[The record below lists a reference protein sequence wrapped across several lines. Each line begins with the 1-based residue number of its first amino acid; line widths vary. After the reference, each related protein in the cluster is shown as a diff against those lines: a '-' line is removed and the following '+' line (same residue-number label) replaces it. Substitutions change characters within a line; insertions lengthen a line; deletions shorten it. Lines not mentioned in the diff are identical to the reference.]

1 MDKFIIADGQEVTD
15 VENGKTYKI
24 RALRG
29 NKYLKP
35 LPISSA
41 LNLIGGGASSIP
53 YDMDAQIASTDILR
67 DISNNGSATDYIGA
81 EPTDLLNNGV
91 PCVVDGFRNTRD
103 TAGCPF
109 K

>member
-1 MDKFIIADGQEVTD
+1 ME
-15 VENGKTYKI
+15 
-24 RALRG
+24 
-29 NKYLKP
+29 
-35 LPISSA
+35 
-41 LNLIGGGASSIP
+41 
-53 YDMDAQIASTDILR
+53 AQIASTDILR

-81 EPTDLLNNGV
+81 EPTDLLNNGT

>member
-1 MDKFIIADGQEVTD
+1 MIQIHKDQIEWFKAG
-15 VENGKTYKI
+15 
-24 RALRG
+24 
-29 NKYLKP
+29 
-35 LPISSA
+35 SA

-53 YDMDAQIASTDILR
+53 YDMEAQIASTDILR
-67 DISNNGSATDYIGA
+67 DISNNGSAADYIGA

-91 PCVVDGFRNTRD
+91 PCVVDGIRNTRD

>member
-1 MDKFIIADGQEVTD
+1 ME
-15 VENGKTYKI
+15 
-24 RALRG
+24 
-29 NKYLKP
+29 
-35 LPISSA
+35 
-41 LNLIGGGASSIP
+41 
-53 YDMDAQIASTDILR
+53 AQIASTDILR
-67 DISNNGSATDYIGA
+67 DISNTGSAADYIGA